1 MALAGGVSI
10 SSATWPARVRRRV
23 RGPLPGLGGPRE
35 QTQADDP
42 GGDATVRREPQLSVI
57 VSLSVQ
63 VHGYHL
69 PEPRLAQVWAC
80 ASEQP
85 YLSLGLEME
94 ATWGTVWP
102 HRHLE
107 CGV

>member
-1 MALAGGVSI
+1 M
-10 SSATWPARVRRRV
+10 RH
-23 RGPLPGLGGPRE
+23 
-35 QTQADDP
+35 
-42 GGDATVRREPQLSVI
+42 EPQLSVI
-57 VSLSVQ
+57 VSLGVQ
-63 VHGYHL
+63 MRGYHL

-102 HRHLE
+102 HRHRVW
-107 CGV
+107 GVTQGARYSS